1 MKNNHVRQVG
11 LWMDNSKAQVVEFK
25 NGEAVLVENIDS
37 AIESL
42 KRIDGEGK
50 DTTRFTP
57 NNEHTSNNEH
67 KKHNIAQK
75 ELNEYFRILE
85 NKLAEYDDIL
95 IFGPGVAKEQFRN
108 RLRDNKG
115 FSDKWL
121 SVQTSDKLT
130 ENQLLAYVRD
140 FYKESNP

>member
-1 MKNNHVRQVG
+1 MKNNHARQVG
-11 LWMDNSKAQVVEFK
+11 LWMDHSKAHVVEYS
-25 NGEAVLVENIDS
+25 NGAAVLVENIDS
-37 AIESL
+37 PVESI
-42 KRIDGEGK
+42 KRIEGEVK
-50 DTTRFTP
+50 DTTRFTSSS
-57 NNEHTSNNEH
+57 EHSSNNEH

-85 NKLAEYDDIL
+85 NKLSAYDDIL

-121 SVQTSDKLT
+121 SLQSSDKLT
-130 ENQLLAYVRD
+130 ENQLLAFVRD

>member
-1 MKNNHVRQVG
+1 MRNNHARQVG
-11 LWMDNSKAQVVEFK
+11 LWMDQSKAQLVEFN
-25 NGEAVLVENIDS
+25 NGAAVIVENIDS
-37 AIESL
+37 PIENL

-50 DTTRFTP
+50 DTTRFSP
-57 NNEHTSNNEH
+57 NNEHISNNEH

-85 NKLAEYDDIL
+85 TKLAAYDDIL
-95 IFGPGVAKEQFRN
+95 IFGPGVVKEQFRN
-108 RLRDNKG
+108 KLRENKG

-130 ENQLLAYVRD
+130 ENQLLAFVRD
-140 FYKESNP
+140 FYIESNP

>member
-1 MKNNHVRQVG
+1 MKNNHARQVG
-11 LWMDNSKAQVVEFK
+11 LWMDQSKAQVVEFK

-37 AIESL
+37 PVETI
-42 KRIDGEGK
+42 KRIEGEVK
-50 DTTRFTP
+50 DTTRFTSS
-57 NNEHTSNNEH
+57 NEHSSNNEH

-75 ELNEYFRILE
+75 ELNEYFKILE
-85 NKLAEYDDIL
+85 TKLAAYDDIL

-108 RLRDNKG
+108 RLRENKG

-121 SVQTSDKLT
+121 SLQSSDKLT

>member
-1 MKNNHVRQVG
+1 MKNNHAKQVG
-11 LWMDNSKAQVVEFK
+11 LWMDHSKAHVIAYA
-25 NGEAVLVENIDS
+25 NGEAILVENIDS
-37 AIESL
+37 PVESI
-42 KRIDGEGK
+42 KRIEGEVK
-50 DTTRFTP
+50 DTTRFTSSA
-57 NNEHTSNNEH
+57 EHSSNNEY

-85 NKLAEYDDIL
+85 NKLATYDDIL

-108 RLRDNKG
+108 RLRENKG
-115 FSDKWL
+115 FSEKWL
-121 SVQTSDKLT
+121 SIQSSDKLT